1 MEKKLSYERKNCW
14 LKYSEKE
21 TKKAMSYAEDYK
33 EFLSISKTERLTVVN
48 IRKLALKNNFTEN
61 SKTKFIIEN
70 KNKNLAIISM
80 RAISPLK
87 GVGLIGSHIDVPRI
101 DLKQIPLYEKED
113 IAHFKTHY
121 YGGIKKYHWL
131 SRPLAMYGV
140 IFLKNG
146 KKLDISIGDKDN
158 DPVFVIN
165 DLLPHLSRL
174 QFSKTVS
181 DAFEGEK
188 LNIIVGSIPLKK
200 IEKDAIKANVLKIIN
215 DTYGIEEEDFV
226 SAEIEIVPQGKARDI
241 GFDRGLVGGYGHDD
255 RICGYTS
262 ARAIF
267 EAKNKRTVCA
277 ILFDKEEVGS
287 QGSTGAKSKFIE
299 DIIIEILK
307 KAGEK
312 PTYENI
318 RRVMKNSDLLSSDV
332 SCGID
337 PDFQEVHEKQNGAK
351 IGFGLVITKYTGSGG
366 KYGANDANA
375 EFVFKVREIF
385 NKAGVIWQ
393 TAELGKVDAGGGGTI
408 AAHLANYGINVID
421 CGTALL
427 GMHSPFEIASKS
439 DLYETFKGYK
449 AFFEAI

>member
-1 MEKKLSYERKNCW
+1 M
-14 LKYSEKE
+14 
-21 TKKAMSYAEDYK
+21 
-33 EFLSISKTERLTVVN
+33 
-48 IRKLALKNNFTEN
+48 
-61 SKTKFIIEN
+61 
-70 KNKNLAIISM
+70 
-80 RAISPLK
+80 
-87 GVGLIGSHIDVPRI
+87 
-101 DLKQIPLYEKED
+101 
-113 IAHFKTHY
+113 
-121 YGGIKKYHWL
+121 
-131 SRPLAMYGV
+131 
-140 IFLKNG
+140 
-146 KKLDISIGDKDN
+146 
-158 DPVFVIN
+158 
-165 DLLPHLSRL
+165 
-174 QFSKTVS
+174 
-181 DAFEGEK
+181 
-188 LNIIVGSIPLKK
+188 KK

-262 ARAIF
+262 ARVIF

-393 TAELGKVDAGGGGTI
+393 TAEIGKVDAGGGGTI

>member
-61 SKTKFIIEN
+61 SKTKFIMEN

-80 RAISPLK
+80 GAISPLK

-449 AFFEAI
+449 AFLEAI